1 MKKMTEKTA
10 PFSPAGTSPAQRP
23 YASETSVS
31 TPRLPRP
38 HTASFPAHPLRKRS
52 RTTASSP
59 VSPANSPARPFCERL
74 RDFDLPQIVT
84 RRLQNADRPFWL
96 AFAVV
101 FLALNLIFLFHGTH
115 FMFGDHDWKYLK
127 HGISLGAGLFE
138 GRFSQF
144 VPVTLLSRGEILPI
158 INNAL
163 GFAGFALGI
172 ALLARYWRLPH
183 TKSAY
188 VTFALSAA
196 ITPYI
201 LSFMYFAFLV
211 IPVLGWNMFV
221 IGALL
226 VSEKEERFSLPRTA
240 AAALLI
246 TLALGGYPPVINLIA
261 VAFSVRLLFAALFEI
276 PHPGAVPGT
285 RSQSAAPIASHAQ
298 STACIPSPAA
308 AAPAH
313 ISSPDAIVPGA
324 PLPLSLPLVLKTLC
338 HRYLWTI
345 FNLALGI
352 TCYKLCLWAL
362 TRTGAVNAAYYNLQ
376 TTPFA
381 EWGEKFLLVSKDVW
395 LQFSATLPFIP
406 AAYKTAAGIVV
417 LAGTAAAL
425 LRIFTPFRRPGASA
439 AFPAKTSAASAI
451 NAPAAASSPSV
462 RSAASETLSTTFS
475 APVRLFVLLLLAAV
489 FYAPL
494 VTLFISTSLAETEFS
509 PRIDF
514 FGLMYLYAAM
524 FALSLKNAAP
534 VATSAAALNAAPNAN
549 TPTPAAAAS
558 AASVSAPGAIT
569 RPIPCAAVFC
579 KNFAILG
586 AAAAAAIAVNCLFE
600 AQKVWKLGF
609 DAEMKL
615 YRRAAARFIAS
626 PDFSPGRR
634 YIMVQGGSPA
644 FRPRFY
650 HTPYSRAS
658 DDLLGISYVPGM
670 NPSVMWNYYGVA
682 EYADSAAYVYTFR
695 PDVAAAA
702 AIANARPWPASQS
715 TLVLPAVPPAGQ
727 SIILLILSPE
737 GLSGLKNTYGI

>member
-10 PFSPAGTSPAQRP
+10 PVSPAGLSPAQRP

-52 RTTASSP
+52 RPTASSP
-59 VSPANSPARPFCERL
+59 FSPARPFCERL

-163 GFAGFALGI
+163 GFAGFTLGV

-183 TKSAY
+183 TKTAY

-285 RSQSAAPIASHAQ
+285 RSQS
-298 STACIPSPAA
+298 TARIPSPAA

-313 ISSPDAIVPGA
+313 VSSPDAIVPGA

-338 HRYLWTI
+338 RRYRWTI
-345 FNLALGI
+345 FNLTLGI

-395 LQFSATLPFIP
+395 LQFTATLPFIP

-425 LRIFTPFRRPGASA
+425 LRIFTPTSRLTPASSA
-439 AFPAKTSAASAI
+439 AFPTKTSAAS
-451 NAPAAASSPSV
+451 ASSPSV
-462 RSAASETLSTTFS
+462 RSAAPETLSTTFS

-579 KNFAILG
+579 KNLAVLS

-615 YRRAAARFIAS
+615 YRRAAARFMAS
-626 PDFSPGRR
+626 PAFYPGNN

-715 TLVLPAVPPAGQ
+715 TLVLPAASPAGQ
-727 SIILLILSPE
+727 NIILLILSPE

>member
-10 PFSPAGTSPAQRP
+10 PFSPAGLSPAQRP

-31 TPRLPRP
+31 TPRLLRP

-101 FLALNLIFLFHGTH
+101 FLALNLIFLFHGAH

-158 INNAL
+158 INNTL
-163 GFAGFALGI
+163 GFAGFALGV

-183 TKSAY
+183 TKTAY

-226 VSEKEERFSLPRTA
+226 VSEKEERFSLSRTA
-240 AAALLI
+240 VAAVLT

-298 STACIPSPAA
+298 STARIPSPAA

-338 HRYLWTI
+338 RRYRWTI

-395 LQFSATLPFIP
+395 LQFTATLPFIP

-439 AFPAKTSAASAI
+439 AFPAKTSAASAL
-451 NAPAAASSPSV
+451 NAPAAASPSV
-462 RSAASETLSTTFS
+462 RSAAPETLSTSLS

-524 FALSLKNAAP
+524 FALSLKNA
-534 VATSAAALNAAPNAN
+534 TAAAQTIPCNL
-549 TPTPAAAAS
+549 
-558 AASVSAPGAIT
+558 T

-579 KNFAILG
+579 KNLAILG

-615 YRRAAARFIAS
+615 YRRAAARFMAS

-695 PDVAAAA
+695 PDAASAA
-702 AIANARPWPASQS
+702 AIGSARPWPASQS
-715 TLVLPAVPPAGQ
+715 TLVLPAASPAGQ
-727 SIILLILSPE
+727 NIILLILSPE

>member
-10 PFSPAGTSPAQRP
+10 PFSLAGTSPAQRP

-52 RTTASSP
+52 RPTASSP

-101 FLALNLIFLFHGTH
+101 FLALNLIFLFHGDH

-163 GFAGFALGI
+163 GFAGFALGV

-183 TKSAY
+183 TKTAY

-240 AAALLI
+240 VAAVLT

-276 PHPGAVPGT
+276 PHPGAVPGI

-298 STACIPSPAA
+298 SPARNPSPAA
-308 AAPAH
+308 AAPDH
-313 ISSPDAIVPGA
+313 ISTPDAIVPAA

-395 LQFSATLPFIP
+395 LQFTATLPFIP
-406 AAYKTAAGIVV
+406 AAYKTAAGIVI

-425 LRIFTPFRRPGASA
+425 LRIFTPARRPDASA
-439 AFPAKTSAASAI
+439 AFPAKTSAASAL
-451 NAPAAASSPSV
+451 NAP
-462 RSAASETLSTTFS
+462 ETLSTTFS

-524 FALSLKNAAP
+524 FTLALKNAA
-534 VATSAAALNAAPNAN
+534 AAAQTIPCNL
-549 TPTPAAAAS
+549 
-558 AASVSAPGAIT
+558 T

-579 KNFAILG
+579 KNLAILG
-586 AAAAAAIAVNCLFE
+586 ATAAAAIAVNCLFE

-615 YRRAAARFIAS
+615 YRRAAARFMAS
-626 PDFSPGRR
+626 PAFYPGNN
-634 YIMVQGGSPA
+634 YIIVQGGSPA

-695 PDVAAAA
+695 PDAAAAA

-715 TLVLPAVPPAGQ
+715 TLVLPAVSPAGQ
-727 SIILLILSPE
+727 NIILLILSPE

>member
-10 PFSPAGTSPAQRP
+10 PFSLAGTSPAQRP

-52 RTTASSP
+52 RPTASSP

-74 RDFDLPQIVT
+74 REFDLPQIVT

-101 FLALNLIFLFHGTH
+101 FLALNLIFLFHGAH

-183 TKSAY
+183 TKTAY
-188 VTFALSAA
+188 VMFALSAA

-240 AAALLI
+240 VAAVLT

-298 STACIPSPAA
+298 STARIPSPAA

-338 HRYLWTI
+338 RRYRWTI

-395 LQFSATLPFIP
+395 LQFTATLPFIP

-425 LRIFTPFRRPGASA
+425 LRIFTPTSRLTPASSA
-439 AFPAKTSAASAI
+439 AFPTKTSAAS
-451 NAPAAASSPSV
+451 ASSPSV

-475 APVRLFVLLLLAAV
+475 APVRLFALLLLAAV

-524 FALSLKNAAP
+524 FALSLKNAA
-534 VATSAAALNAAPNAN
+534 AAAQTIPCN
-549 TPTPAAAAS
+549 
-558 AASVSAPGAIT
+558 IT

-586 AAAAAAIAVNCLFE
+586 ATAAAAIAVNYLFE

-615 YRRAAARFIAS
+615 YRRAAARFMAS

-658 DDLLGISYVPGM
+658 DDLLGISYIPGM

-715 TLVLPAVPPAGQ
+715 TLVLPAVSPTGQ
-727 SIILLILSPE
+727 NIILLILSPE

>member
-52 RTTASSP
+52 RPTASSP
-59 VSPANSPARPFCERL
+59 VSPANSPARLFCERL
-74 RDFDLPQIVT
+74 RDFDLPQIVA

-163 GFAGFALGI
+163 GFAGFALGV

-183 TKSAY
+183 TKTAY
-188 VTFALSAA
+188 VMFALSAA

-226 VSEKEERFSLPRTA
+226 VSEKEERFSLSRTA
-240 AAALLI
+240 VAAVLT

-285 RSQSAAPIASHAQ
+285 RSQSAAP
-298 STACIPSPAA
+298 
-308 AAPAH
+308 
-313 ISSPDAIVPGA
+313 DAIVPGA

-338 HRYLWTI
+338 RRYRWTI

-395 LQFSATLPFIP
+395 LQFTATLPFIP

-439 AFPAKTSAASAI
+439 AFPAKTSAASAL
-451 NAPAAASSPSV
+451 NATAAASSPSA
-462 RSAASETLSTTFS
+462 RSAAPETFSTSLS

-534 VATSAAALNAAPNAN
+534 VATSAPALNAAPNAN
-549 TPTPAAAAS
+549 TPAPAAAAP
-558 AASVSAPGAIT
+558 AASVSAPGATT

-579 KNFAILG
+579 KNLAILS
-586 AAAAAAIAVNCLFE
+586 AAAAAAIAGNCLFE

-615 YRRAAARFIAS
+615 YRRAAARFMAS
-626 PDFSPGRR
+626 PDFSPGNN

-715 TLVLPAVPPAGQ
+715 TLVLPAASPAGQ
-727 SIILLILSPE
+727 NIILLILSPE

>member
-10 PFSPAGTSPAQRP
+10 PFSPAGLSPAQRP

-31 TPRLPRP
+31 TPRLLRP

-59 VSPANSPARPFCERL
+59 VSPARPFCERL

-101 FLALNLIFLFHGTH
+101 FLALNLIFLFHGAH

-163 GFAGFALGI
+163 GFAGFALGV

-183 TKSAY
+183 TKTAY

-196 ITPYI
+196 LTPYI

-285 RSQSAAPIASHAQ
+285 RSQSAAPITSHAQ
-298 STACIPSPAA
+298 SAARIPSPAA

-324 PLPLSLPLVLKTLC
+324 PFPLSLPLVLKTLC
-338 HRYLWTI
+338 RRYRWTI

-381 EWGEKFLLVSKDVW
+381 EWGGKFLLVSKDVW
-395 LQFSATLPFIP
+395 LQFTATLPFIP
-406 AAYKTAAGIVV
+406 AAYKTAAGIVI

-425 LRIFTPFRRPGASA
+425 LRIFTPFRHHGASA
-439 AFPAKTSAASAI
+439 AFPAKTSAASAL
-451 NAPAAASSPSV
+451 NAPASSPSV
-462 RSAASETLSTTFS
+462 RSAAPETLSTTFS

-524 FALSLKNAAP
+524 FALSLKNAAAP
-534 VATSAAALNAAPNAN
+534 AAP
-549 TPTPAAAAS
+549 
-558 AASVSAPGAIT
+558 VSAPCTIT

-579 KNFAILG
+579 KNLAILG

-615 YRRAAARFIAS
+615 YRRAAARFMAS
-626 PDFSPGRR
+626 PDFSPGNN

-695 PDVAAAA
+695 PDAAAAA

-715 TLVLPAVPPAGQ
+715 TLVLPAVSPAGQ
-727 SIILLILSPE
+727 NIILLILSPE

>member
-10 PFSPAGTSPAQRP
+10 PFSPAGLSPAH
-23 YASETSVS
+23 
-31 TPRLPRP
+31 LP
-38 HTASFPAHPLRKRS
+38 HTPEPSPAHPLRKRS

-59 VSPANSPARPFCERL
+59 VSPARPFCERL

-101 FLALNLIFLFHGTH
+101 FLALNLIFLFHGAH

-183 TKSAY
+183 TKTAY
-188 VTFALSAA
+188 VMFALSAA

-240 AAALLI
+240 VAAVLT

-285 RSQSAAPIASHAQ
+285 RSQS
-298 STACIPSPAA
+298 TARIPSPAA

-338 HRYLWTI
+338 CRYRWTI

-395 LQFSATLPFIP
+395 LQFTATLPFIP

-425 LRIFTPFRRPGASA
+425 LRIFTPFRRPDASA
-439 AFPAKTSAASAI
+439 AFPAKTSAASAL
-451 NAPAAASSPSV
+451 NAPAPAAASPSV

-534 VATSAAALNAAPNAN
+534 AATSAAALNAAPNAN
-549 TPTPAAAAS
+549 TPATAAPAAP
-558 AASVSAPGAIT
+558 VSAPGAIT

-579 KNFAILG
+579 KNLAILG
-586 AAAAAAIAVNCLFE
+586 AAAAAAIAGNCLFE

-615 YRRAAARFIAS
+615 YRRAAARFMAS

-695 PDVAAAA
+695 PDAAAAA

-715 TLVLPAVPPAGQ
+715 TLVLPAVSPAGQ
-727 SIILLILSPE
+727 NIILLILSPE

>member
-10 PFSPAGTSPAQRP
+10 PFSPAGLSPAQRP

-31 TPRLPRP
+31 TPRLLRP

-59 VSPANSPARPFCERL
+59 VSPARPFCERL

-101 FLALNLIFLFHGTH
+101 FLALNLIFLFHGAH

-163 GFAGFALGI
+163 GFAGFALGV

-183 TKSAY
+183 TKTAY

-240 AAALLI
+240 VAAVLT

-298 STACIPSPAA
+298 STARIPSPAA

-324 PLPLSLPLVLKTLC
+324 PFPLSLPLVLKTLC
-338 HRYLWTI
+338 RRYLWTI

-395 LQFSATLPFIP
+395 LQFTATLPFIP

-425 LRIFTPFRRPGASA
+425 LRIFTPTSRLTPASSA
-439 AFPAKTSAASAI
+439 AFPAKTSTASA
-451 NAPAAASSPSV
+451 ASPSV

-549 TPTPAAAAS
+549 TPAPAAAAP
-558 AASVSAPGAIT
+558 AASVSAPGATT

-579 KNFAILG
+579 KNLAILG
-586 AAAAAAIAVNCLFE
+586 AAAAAAIAGNCLFE

-615 YRRAAARFIAS
+615 YRRAAARFMAS
-626 PDFSPGRR
+626 PDFSPGNN

-695 PDVAAAA
+695 PDAASAA
-702 AIANARPWPASQS
+702 AIGSARPWPASQS
-715 TLVLPAVPPAGQ
+715 TLVLPAASPAGQ
-727 SIILLILSPE
+727 NIILLILSPE

>member
-10 PFSPAGTSPAQRP
+10 PFSPAGLSPAH
-23 YASETSVS
+23 
-31 TPRLPRP
+31 LP
-38 HTASFPAHPLRKRS
+38 HTPEPSPAHPLRKRS
-52 RTTASSP
+52 RPTASSP

-101 FLALNLIFLFHGTH
+101 FLALNLIFLFHGAH

-183 TKSAY
+183 TKTAY
-188 VTFALSAA
+188 VMFALSAA

-240 AAALLI
+240 VAAVLT

-285 RSQSAAPIASHAQ
+285 RSQS
-298 STACIPSPAA
+298 TARIPSPAA

-338 HRYLWTI
+338 RRYRWTI

-395 LQFSATLPFIP
+395 LQFTATLPFIP

-439 AFPAKTSAASAI
+439 AFPAKTSAASAL
-451 NAPAAASSPSV
+451 NAPAPAAASPSV
-462 RSAASETLSTTFS
+462 RSAASETLSTSLS

-514 FGLMYLYAAM
+514 FGLMYLYTAM

-534 VATSAAALNAAPNAN
+534 TVASAAATAALNAAPNAN
-549 TPTPAAAAS
+549 TPTPATAAS
-558 AASVSAPGAIT
+558 AASVSAPSAIT

-579 KNFAILG
+579 KNLAILG

-615 YRRAAARFIAS
+615 YRRAAARFMAS

-695 PDVAAAA
+695 PDAAAAA
-702 AIANARPWPASQS
+702 AIANARPWPTSQS
-715 TLVLPAVPPAGQ
+715 TLVLPAVSPAGQ
-727 SIILLILSPE
+727 NIILLILSPE

>member
-10 PFSPAGTSPAQRP
+10 PFSLAGLSPAQRP

-52 RTTASSP
+52 RPTASSP
-59 VSPANSPARPFCERL
+59 VSPARPFCERL
-74 RDFDLPQIVT
+74 LDFDLPQIVT

-101 FLALNLIFLFHGTH
+101 FLALNLIFLFHGAH

-163 GFAGFALGI
+163 GFAGFALGV

-183 TKSAY
+183 TKTAY
-188 VTFALSAA
+188 VMFALSAA
-196 ITPYI
+196 LTPYI

-240 AAALLI
+240 VAAVLT

-276 PHPGAVPGT
+276 PHPGAVPDT

-298 STACIPSPAA
+298 SAARIPSPAA
-308 AAPAH
+308 AAPTH

-338 HRYLWTI
+338 RRYRWTI

-381 EWGEKFLLVSKDVW
+381 KWGEKFLLVSKDVW
-395 LQFSATLPFIP
+395 LQFTATLPFIP

-425 LRIFTPFRRPGASA
+425 LRIFTPTSRLTPASSA
-439 AFPAKTSAASAI
+439 AFPTKTSAASAL
-451 NAPAAASSPSV
+451 NAPAASSPSV
-462 RSAASETLSTTFS
+462 RSAAPETLSTSLS

-494 VTLFISTSLAETEFS
+494 VTLFISTSLTETEFS

-524 FALSLKNAAP
+524 FALSLKNAA
-534 VATSAAALNAAPNAN
+534 
-549 TPTPAAAAS
+549 AS

-579 KNFAILG
+579 KNLAILG

-615 YRRAAARFIAS
+615 YRRAAARFMAS

-715 TLVLPAVPPAGQ
+715 TLVLPAVSPAGQ

>member
-1 MKKMTEKTA
+1 
-10 PFSPAGTSPAQRP
+10 
-23 YASETSVS
+23 
-31 TPRLPRP
+31 
-38 HTASFPAHPLRKRS
+38 
-52 RTTASSP
+52 
-59 VSPANSPARPFCERL
+59 
-74 RDFDLPQIVT
+74 
-84 RRLQNADRPFWL
+84 
-96 AFAVV
+96 
-101 FLALNLIFLFHGTH
+101 
-115 FMFGDHDWKYLK
+115 MFGDHDWKYLK

-163 GFAGFALGI
+163 GFAGFALGV

-183 TKSAY
+183 TKTAY

-196 ITPYI
+196 LTPYI

-240 AAALLI
+240 VAAVLT

-276 PHPGAVPGT
+276 PHPGTVPGT

-298 STACIPSPAA
+298 STARIPSPAT

-313 ISSPDAIVPGA
+313 ISSPDAIMPGA
-324 PLPLSLPLVLKTLC
+324 PLTLSLPLVLKTLC
-338 HRYLWTI
+338 RRYRWTI

-395 LQFSATLPFIP
+395 LQFTATLPFIP

-439 AFPAKTSAASAI
+439 AFPAKTSAASAL
-451 NAPAAASSPSV
+451 NAPAAASPSV
-462 RSAASETLSTTFS
+462 RSAASETLSTSLS

-524 FALSLKNAAP
+524 FALALKNAAP
-534 VATSAAALNAAPNAN
+534 V
-549 TPTPAAAAS
+549 AAS
-558 AASVSAPGAIT
+558 AASVSAPSAIT

-586 AAAAAAIAVNCLFE
+586 ATAAAAIAVNCLFE

-615 YRRAAARFIAS
+615 YRRAAARFMAS
-626 PDFSPGRR
+626 PDFSPGNN

-682 EYADSAAYVYTFR
+682 EYADSTAYVYTFR
-695 PDVAAAA
+695 PDAASAA
-702 AIANARPWPASQS
+702 AIGSARPWPASQS
-715 TLVLPAVPPAGQ
+715 TLVLPAASPAGQ
-727 SIILLILSPE
+727 NIILLILSPE

>member
-10 PFSPAGTSPAQRP
+10 LFSPAGLSPAH
-23 YASETSVS
+23 
-31 TPRLPRP
+31 LP
-38 HTASFPAHPLRKRS
+38 HTPEPSPAHPLRKRS
-52 RTTASSP
+52 RPTASSP
-59 VSPANSPARPFCERL
+59 VSPARPFCERL
-74 RDFDLPQIVT
+74 LDFDLPQIVT

-101 FLALNLIFLFHGTH
+101 FLALNLIFLFHGAH

-183 TKSAY
+183 TKTAY

-240 AAALLI
+240 VAAVLT

-276 PHPGAVPGT
+276 PHSGAVPGT

-338 HRYLWTI
+338 RRYLWTI

-395 LQFSATLPFIP
+395 LQFTATLPFIP

-425 LRIFTPFRRPGASA
+425 LRIFTPTSRLTPASSA
-439 AFPAKTSAASAI
+439 AFPAKTSTASAL
-451 NAPAAASSPSV
+451 NAPAASSPSV
-462 RSAASETLSTTFS
+462 RSAAPETLSTSLS

-514 FGLMYLYAAM
+514 FGLMYLYVAM

-534 VATSAAALNAAPNAN
+534 VATSAAALNAAPNANAN

-579 KNFAILG
+579 KNLAILG

-615 YRRAAARFIAS
+615 YRRAAARFMAS
-626 PDFSPGRR
+626 PDFSPGNN

-682 EYADSAAYVYTFR
+682 EYANSAAYVYTFR
-695 PDVAAAA
+695 PDAAAAA

-715 TLVLPAVPPAGQ
+715 TLVLPAVSPAGQ
-727 SIILLILSPE
+727 NIILLILSPE